1 MHQLLSSVRDVGTV
15 LTQPPPL
22 ASLRSSTKYTCGWSR
37 DASSCHK
44 PAFPVSTLQ
53 AMPLAM
59 LFASS
64 SKASLPMVRHHGIF
78 ILPGMPLGPASPLSQ
93 GRASEQLPEPH
104 SKPASGLLL
113 AAPRLPSLEAN
124 TRENGGLE
132 GQMTL
137 SVSLSLPPSLGLAH
151 CLTFFPALFLS

>member
-1 MHQLLSSVRDVGTV
+1 MPQASVPSFHAASNALSHVICKLFKSQPAHGAAPTV
-15 LTQPPPL
+15 
-22 ASLRSSTKYTCGWSR
+22 
-37 DASSCHK
+37 
-44 PAFPVSTLQ
+44 
-53 AMPLAM
+53 
-59 LFASS
+59 
-64 SKASLPMVRHHGIF
+64 F
-78 ILPGMPLGPASPLSQ
+78 ILLGMPLGPASPLSQ

-124 TRENGGLE
+124 TREKGGLE
-132 GQMTL
+132 GQTML